1 MNGHPMDQET
11 VERLLVGPAA
21 DAQDGPEALVRFLAA
36 VRAAPRPHELSG
48 EGAALQAFRT
58 AQAGAAVP
66 MTVSRPERRL
76 RAGLLGAKLALAT
89 LLATATGG
97 VALAAVTG
105 HLPGPL
111 GGGGGADTTASP
123 SAGPDGRPTPTGGP
137 SHPTTPAPAPTGRP
151 GSPSALSG
159 LCSAYR
165 AKNGADRGR
174 ALETPPFADLVSAA
188 GGREKVPGYC
198 DRLLH
203 GQDKPTASG
212 AHPTPPQPSADPTR
226 RTGAQPTIPVTGR
239 PEPAPSSPTAGFAPT
254 TDPGNPPAQK
264 PDSLRPSPGRP
275 APRGIRAELPGPPA
289 ARAGDRHR
297 TGW

>member
-1 MNGHPMDQET
+1 MNGHRMDQET

-21 DAQDGPEALVRFLAA
+21 DPQDGPEALVRFLAA

-48 EGAALQAFRT
+48 EGAALQAFRM
-58 AQAGAAVP
+58 ARAGAAVP
-66 MTVSRPERRL
+66 VTVSRPERRL

-123 SAGPDGRPTPTGGP
+123 SAGPAGRPTPTGGP

-151 GSPSALSG
+151 GSPSTLAG

-165 AKNGADRGR
+165 AEGDDRRR
-174 ALETPPFADLVSAA
+174 ALGKPRFADLVAAA
-188 GGREKVPGYC
+188 GGREQVAGYC
-198 DRLLH
+198 DDLLD
-203 GQDKPTASG
+203 GNGKPTD
-212 AHPTPPQPSADPTR
+212 PDADPTR
-226 RTGAQPTIPVTGR
+226 RPGAEPSDRVTGR
-239 PEPAPSSPTAGFAPT
+239 PEQTPDKPSAASTPAT
-254 TDPGNPPAQK
+254 
-264 PDSLRPSPGRP
+264 RP
-275 APRGIRAELPGPPA
+275 AGPSVREPASVGASPR
-289 ARAGDRHR
+289 
-297 TGW
+297 